1 MALTTIN
8 PSPPPSGDKWS
19 VAITRMNAVI
29 QAVNKFTGGTA
40 GQILKKTSSSDF
52 FVTWETPVEPI
63 DTGWV
68 SVPLVSGRTGTL
80 FLRRMGN
87 VVYMDGSSVGGSGS
101 DAVTG
106 TLPVDFQL
114 EYNIIEGGTFGV
126 NLPNQTV
133 GGASLEIQYDTL
145 VGNGSLDIN
154 FNGAWYIIS
163 PKKV

>member
-1 MALTTIN
+1 
-8 PSPPPSGDKWS
+8 
-19 VAITRMNAVI
+19 
-29 QAVNKFTGGTA
+29 
-40 GQILKKTSSSDF
+40 
-52 FVTWETPVEPI
+52 
-63 DTGWV
+63 
-68 SVPLVSGRTGTL
+68 
-80 FLRRMGN
+80 
-87 VVYMDGSSVGGSGS
+87 MDGSSVGGSGS